1 VWDHLNKEIENFAV
15 FGVKSAILT
24 TSSKLPE
31 TSGQRFHFPDMPASL
46 LWRSK
51 RKPLRFG
58 ATRFHQQF
66 IE

>member
-31 TSGQRFHFPDMPASL
+31 TSWQRFHFADMPATLYGVQKENRFSL
-46 LWRSK
+46 ARS
-51 RKPLRFG
+51 G
-58 ATRFHQQF
+58 S
-66 IE
+66 ISS